1 MPDYANPASD
11 GSGSINGVRV
21 GVTEAAHFG
30 DERTT
35 ITGFLQRQRDL
46 VAWKVGD
53 ASDVALRPVAT
64 PTGMTAHGIVRHLM
78 NVERSWLRDVF
89 AGEEGLSFDWTDAD
103 PDGEFHVPP
112 EVTMAELLADYAEE
126 ARRCDAII
134 AAANSLDVVSVRR
147 SFSLRWILI
156 HLVEETARHAGHL
169 DLLRERADG
178 SVGEDPQD

>member
-1 MPDYANPASD
+1 VAEYLNSETD
-11 GSGSINGVRV
+11 GSGHENGVRA

-35 ITGFLQRQRDL
+35 LTGFLQRQRDL
-46 VAWKVGD
+46 VTWKVGGAAD
-53 ASDVALRPVAT
+53 EVIRPIAT

-78 NVERSWLRDVF
+78 NVERSWVRDVF
-89 AGEEGLSFDWTDAD
+89 AGEEGLSFDWTDED

-112 EVTMAELLADYAEE
+112 EVTMAELLADYAAE

-134 AAANSLDVVSVRR
+134 AAVASLDAVSVRR

-156 HLVEETARHAGHL
+156 HLVEETARHVGHL

>member
-1 MPDYANPASD
+1 
-11 GSGSINGVRV
+11 G
-21 GVTEAAHFG
+21 
-30 DERTT
+30 
-35 ITGFLQRQRDL
+35 
-46 VAWKVGD
+46 
-53 ASDVALRPVAT
+53 LRPVAT

>member
-1 MPDYANPASD
+1 MTEYSDPGRD
-11 GSGSINGVRV
+11 GSGRENGMRA

-35 ITGFLQRQRDL
+35 ISGFLRRQRDL

-53 ASDVALRPVAT
+53 ASDAALRSVAT

-78 NVERSWLRDVF
+78 NVERSWVRDVF
-89 AGEEGLSFDWTDAD
+89 AGEEGLPFDWSDED

-112 EVTMAELLADYAEE
+112 EVTMAELLADYAAE

-134 AAANSLDVVSVRR
+134 AAAVSLDAVSVRR

-156 HLVEETARHAGHL
+156 HLVEETARHVGHL
-169 DLLRERADG
+169 DLLRERTDG